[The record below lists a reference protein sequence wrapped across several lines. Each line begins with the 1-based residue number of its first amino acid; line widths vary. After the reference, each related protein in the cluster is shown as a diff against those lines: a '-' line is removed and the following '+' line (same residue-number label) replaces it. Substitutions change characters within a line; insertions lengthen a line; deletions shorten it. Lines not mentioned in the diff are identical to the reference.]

1 MDFINKFGDLGGF
14 DRLLARFLS
23 AEPKMT
29 IAVIV
34 ALLKPWGFCYEYLS
48 QATVKKYFAP
58 ILVRPSFSIDEQNSD
73 DLLLG
78 NHPSISRSTERS
90 RSEVREQR

>member
-14 DRLLARFLS
+14 DRLLARFLAS
-23 AEPKMT
+23 EPKLT
-29 IAVIV
+29 ITVIV

-58 ILVRPSFSIDEQNSD
+58 ILVRSSCSIEK
-73 DLLLG
+73 
-78 NHPSISRSTERS
+78 
-90 RSEVREQR
+90 